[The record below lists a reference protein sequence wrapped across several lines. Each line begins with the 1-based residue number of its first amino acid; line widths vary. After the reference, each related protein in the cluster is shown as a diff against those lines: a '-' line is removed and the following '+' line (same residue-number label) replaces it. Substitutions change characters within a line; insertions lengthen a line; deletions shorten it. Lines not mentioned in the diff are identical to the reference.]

1 MEVKVKDRQSLLD
14 MAVQT
19 AGSTEAAFRLCEYN
33 TESTVFRHTNDL
45 GITDTLQDGQVLDTV
60 PAENAE
66 TVRRYSAQNIEPA
79 TALSAEEMATLAQEG
94 INFMGV
100 EIDFIVS

>member
-19 AGSTEAAFRLCEYN
+19 AGSVEAAFRL
-33 TESTVFRHTNDL
+33 SVHNDVSL
-45 GITDTLQDGQVLDTV
+45 TDDLQDGQVLDTV
-60 PAENAE
+60 PVEHAG
-66 TVRRYSAQNIEPA
+66 TVRRYEAQRIEPA
-79 TALSAEEMATLAQEG
+79 TALSVEEKAALAQEG
-94 INFMGV
+94 IGFMGI

>member
-19 AGSTEAAFRLCEYN
+19 SGSMEAAFGLAAAN
-33 TESTVFRHTNDL
+33 GVSL
-45 GITDTLQDGQVLDTV
+45 TDTLVDGQVLDTV
-60 PAENAE
+60 AAENAD
-66 TVRRYSAQNIEPA
+66 TVRRYSVHGIQPA
-79 TALSAEEMATLAQEG
+79 TALSEEEMAALAQEG

>member
-19 AGSTEAAFRLCEYN
+19 AGSTEAAWRLCEAN
-33 TESTVFRHTNDL
+33 GL
-45 GITDTLQDGQVLDTV
+45 GITDTLQDGQVLNTV
-60 PAENAE
+60 PAENIE
-66 TVRRYSAQNIEPA
+66 TVRRYSAQKIEPA
-79 TALSAEEMATLAQEG
+79 TALSAEEMAALAPEG
-94 INFMGV
+94 INFMGI

>member
-19 AGSTEAAFRLCEYN
+19 AGSMEAAFDL
-33 TESTVFRHTNDL
+33 SDANDVSL
-45 GITDTLQDGQVLDTV
+45 TDTLRDGQVLDTV
-60 PAENAE
+60 AARNAD
-66 TVRRYSAQNIEPA
+66 TVRRYSVQDIQPA
-79 TALSAEEMATLAQEG
+79 TALSEEEMAALAQEG
-94 INFMGV
+94 INFMGI

>member
-19 AGSTEAAFRLCEYN
+19 AGSTEAAFRLCEA
-33 TESTVFRHTNDL
+33 NDL

-79 TALSAEEMATLAQEG
+79 TAVSAEEMATLAQEG

>member
-19 AGSTEAAFRLCEYN
+19 AGSMEAAFGL
-33 TESTVFRHTNDL
+33 SAANDVSL
-45 GITDTLQDGQVLDTV
+45 TDTLTDGQVLDTV
-60 PAENAE
+60 AAENAD
-66 TVRRYSAQNIEPA
+66 TVRRYSVQGIQPA
-79 TALSAEEMATLAQEG
+79 TALSKEEMAALAQEG
-94 INFMGV
+94 INFMGI

>member
-19 AGSTEAAFRLCEYN
+19 AGSTEAAFRL
-33 TESTVFRHTNDL
+33 SAANDI
-45 GITDTLQDGQVLDTV
+45 GITETLADGQVLDTV

-66 TVRRYSAQNIEPA
+66 TVRRYSAKKIEPA
-79 TALSAEEMATLAQEG
+79 TALSAEEMAALAQEG
-94 INFMGV
+94 INFMGI

>member
-19 AGSTEAAFRLCEYN
+19 AGSMEAAF
-33 TESTVFRHTNDL
+33 DL
-45 GITDTLQDGQVLDTV
+45 AVANGVSLTDTLDDGQILDTV
-60 PAENAE
+60 AAENAD
-66 TVRRYSAQNIEPA
+66 TVRRYSVQGIQPA
-79 TALSAEEMATLAQEG
+79 TALDENDMVALAQGG
-94 INFMGV
+94 INFMGI